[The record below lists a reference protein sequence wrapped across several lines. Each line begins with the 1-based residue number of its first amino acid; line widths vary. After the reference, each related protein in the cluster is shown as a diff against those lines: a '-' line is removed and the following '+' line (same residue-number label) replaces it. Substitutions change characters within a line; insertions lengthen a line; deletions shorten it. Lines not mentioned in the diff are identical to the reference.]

1 MSDKEPEAVYKFTPQ
16 FEGAFLRNVPQ
27 RDLTQADV
35 DAMTPEQRRDAFAAH
50 PACATPL
57 YTAVEGA
64 KFEDY
69 SRVNDPPKRPEE
81 PAAEGEEAPES
92 YPKWFQ
98 DKLERAH
105 AEGALI
111 PLPAKGETQRAYE
124 ERGAPGGTQEG

>member
-1 MSDKEPEAVYKFTPQ
+1 MSDKEPEAIYQFTPQ

-35 DAMTPEQRRDAFAAH
+35 DAMTPEQRRDAFAPH
-50 PACATPL
+50 PAYGTPL

-64 KFEDY
+64 KVEDY
-69 SRVNDPPKRPEE
+69 SRVNDRPERSEE
-81 PAAEGEEAPES
+81 PAAEGDEAPES

-98 DKLERAH
+98 DKLDRAH
-105 AEGALI
+105 ADGALI

-124 ERGAPGGTQEG
+124 ERVAASGPKEE